1 MNKESNTTDK
11 LIQKIVDRQA
21 ELTALSTTILKHR
34 IEKKESKTAYSWF
47 EQFKEE
53 NNFFKLSKAV

>member
-1 MNKESNTTDK
+1 MNKESNNTDK
-11 LIQKIVDRQA
+11 LLQKIVDRQA
-21 ELTALSTTILKHR
+21 ELAALTTKMLKHAH
-34 IEKKESKTAYSWF
+34 EKPKSNLTYSWF